1 MERRLGEK
9 GEKKMDGKACSV
21 SGLPPAGDEEDG
33 GKREGKKSSV
43 ATFLGVC
50 VCECERERKE
60 KKEKGISVPILL

>member
-9 GEKKMDGKACSV
+9 EEKKMDGKACSV
-21 SGLPPAGDEEDG
+21 PGLPPAGDEEDG

-50 VCECERERKE
+50 VCERERKE